1 MELKPIFPYKEGI
14 NQTNYYWFDGGFSS
28 EEVDKIVE
36 DAKEYS
42 FVKGVIVDEDNTD
55 KFRKSDIK
63 WLPFDSKWEWVIDR
77 IMNQVMEA
85 NDAIWNFDLKSII
98 DNIQYTEYDG
108 NGGHYDWHMDIGP
121 GAISHRKVSVVIQLS
136 DPSEYIGG
144 DLQLKPGCTDMVVP
158 RGKGNV
164 VVFPSFLLHR
174 VVPLISG
181 NRKSLV
187 LWVGG
192 DHYKSYGKFSI
203 HN

>member
-1 MELKPIFPYKEGI
+1 MELKPIFPYKQGI
-14 NQTNYYWFDGGFSS
+14 NQTNYYWFNGGFSS
-28 EEVDKIVE
+28 EEVYKIVA

-42 FVKGVIVDEDNTD
+42 FVKGLVVDEENTD
-55 KFRKSDIK
+55 KFRKSNIK

-77 IMNQVMEA
+77 IMSQVTEA

-108 NGGHYDWHMDIGP
+108 NGGHYDWHLDIGP
-121 GAISHRKVSVVIQLS
+121 GSISHRKISIVVQLS
-136 DPSEYIGG
+136 DPEDYVGG
-144 DLQLKPGCTDMVVP
+144 DLELKPGCDDLVIP

-174 VVPLISG
+174 VVPLTSG

-192 DHYKSYGKFSI
+192 DHYK
-203 HN
+203 

>member
-1 MELKPIFPYKEGI
+1 MELKPIFPYKQGI
-14 NQTNYYWFDGGFSS
+14 NQTNYYWFNGGFSS

-36 DAKEYS
+36 DSKEYS
-42 FVKGVIVDEDNTD
+42 FVKGVIIDEHNTD

-77 IMNQVMEA
+77 IMNQVIEA

-108 NGGHYDWHMDIGP
+108 KGGHYDWHMDIGP
-121 GAISHRKVSVVIQLS
+121 GPISHRKVSIVVQLS
-136 DPSEYIGG
+136 DPSEYVGG
-144 DLQLKPGCTDMVVP
+144 DLELKPGCTDLVIP

-164 VVFPSFLLHR
+164 VIFPSFLLHR
-174 VVPLISG
+174 VVPLVSG

-192 DHYKSYGKFSI
+192 DHYK
-203 HN
+203 